1 MKKKLFSILKVIV
14 LFFLCFSKA
23 SNAQTNNYSLLIND
37 SYSGAMF
44 IDRFQ
49 DGSIEG
55 TIISYGG
62 YKWFKKVYEIKS
74 NKEKTFIQPS
84 KHGIEGNQDSWML
97 QQYEIGSF
105 NFNYSLSGQDA
116 LIVFTSVEGI
126 DKIESYI
133 SRSKSFSLAT
143 LQPSKAWY
151 AATWIPIK
159 NVKQLTYF
167 AKQSPRTF
175 CKVISDIISVD
186 SPNRELGNLPSLL
199 QTKGYKCDTNNNLID
214 QFTPKKDES
223 KKTYDPLKVN
233 ENKNLKDFW
242 WVVVLLG
249 IGTFFLY
256 TLTVKK
262 PKINFMKKKKFKQRG
277 RIAKYWAGEESLAF
291 SFWGVSTIGV
301 IVFQIPNYILISM
314 GDAYIDNL
322 SDISLLIYALYIISL
337 IIYLVIAYAGC
348 WRSAARYIKENLKKK
363 KSAFWGYTSYFL
375 IVLSVIRMFGQL
387 ISEIV

>member
-1 MKKKLFSILKVIV
+1 MKKKLFSIFTVIV

-37 SYSGAMF
+37 SYNGAMF

-62 YKWFKKVYEIKS
+62 YKWFKEVYEIKS
-74 NKEKTFIQPS
+74 KKEKTFIQPS
-84 KHGIEGNQDSWML
+84 KYGIEGNEDSWML

-116 LIVFTSVEGI
+116 LITFTSIEGI

-151 AATWIPIK
+151 AATWMPIK

-199 QTKGYKCDTNNNLID
+199 QTKGYKCDSNNNLID
-214 QFTPKKDES
+214 QSTP
-223 KKTYDPLKVN
+223 KTYDPSKVN
-233 ENKNLKDFW
+233 ENKNFKNYW

-262 PKINFMKKKKFKQRG
+262 PKINFMKKKKSKQRG
-277 RIAKYWAGEESLAF
+277 RIAKYWAGEESLGF
-291 SFWGVSTIGV
+291 SFWGVSTLGI
-301 IVFQIPNYILISM
+301 IVMQIPNFILQSK
-314 GDAYIDNL
+314 GDAYFDTMPNL
-322 SDISLLIYALYIISL
+322 LLLAYMLYL
-337 IIYLVIAYAGC
+337 IFLLSYIFIAYVGC
-348 WRSAARYIKENLKKK
+348 WRSAGKYIATKIKQKQ
-363 KSAFWGYTSYFL
+363 SAIWGYISYFL
-375 IVLSVIRMFGQL
+375 IVLSVIR
-387 ISEIV
+387 IVTAVIKNI

>member
-1 MKKKLFSILKVIV
+1 MKKKLFSIFTVIV

-37 SYSGAMF
+37 SYSSAMF

-62 YKWFKKVYEIKS
+62 YKWFKEVYEIKS
-74 NKEKTFIQPS
+74 KKEKTFIQPS
-84 KHGIEGNQDSWML
+84 KHGIEGNENSWML

-116 LIVFTSVEGI
+116 LITFTSIEGI

-186 SPNRELGNLPSLL
+186 SPNRELGNLSSLL
-199 QTKGYKCDTNNNLID
+199 QTKGYKCDSNNNLID
-214 QFTPKKDES
+214 QSNPKKDES
-223 KKTYDPLKVN
+223 KKTYDPSNVN
-233 ENKNLKDFW
+233 EKKIFKDYW
-242 WVVVLLG
+242 WVVVLLAL
-249 IGTFFLY
+249 GTFFLY
-256 TLTVKK
+256 TTTVKK
-262 PKINFMKKKKFKQRG
+262 PKINFMKKKKSKQRG
-277 RIAKYWAGEESLAF
+277 RIAKYWAGEDSLAF

-301 IVFQIPNYILISM
+301 IIFQIPNLILVSM
-314 GDAYIDNL
+314 GDAYFDNL
-322 SDISLLIYALYIISL
+322 SDISLLVYFLYLICL
-337 IIYLVIAYAGC
+337 IIYLIIAFVGC
-348 WRSAARYIKENLKKK
+348 WRSAGKYIAMKIKKK
-363 KSAFWGYTSYFL
+363 QSALWGYTSYVL
-375 IVLSVIRMFGQL
+375 IVLSVIRL
-387 ISEIV
+387 VVRVIKEI